1 MMMLSWLSSIGD
13 SIGIFIQFLTSTVT
27 GILSVF
33 ALVGEAF
40 SFIAV
45 SWVLLPAPLLVFATA
60 GISIVIVF
68 HLIGR

>member
-1 MMMLSWLSSIGD
+1 MLSFFSTLGDAVTSLLNFIVSSF
-13 SIGIFIQFLTSTVT
+13 S

-45 SWVLLPAPLLVFATA
+45 SWALLPAPLLVFATA